1 MPCDTHFANTQT
13 AVETVTC
20 MQEQKGAWKAAGYD
34 IK

>member
-1 MPCDTHFANTQT
+1 MQCDTLFANTQT